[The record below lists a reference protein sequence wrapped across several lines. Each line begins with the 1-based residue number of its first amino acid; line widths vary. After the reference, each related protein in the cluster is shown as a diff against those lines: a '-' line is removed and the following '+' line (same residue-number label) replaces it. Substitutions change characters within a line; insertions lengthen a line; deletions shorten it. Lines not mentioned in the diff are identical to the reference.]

1 MTDQGRISPYQ
12 INTIS
17 NRQMTRKKKVRYYK
31 LIHYQILRTYIIK
44 IVLKTGRRITE
55 LILGVKGLIQLCH
68 CQYCFQHFTYLS
80 FVQGVQ
86 VNAGKACLAKMTL
99 LFFLMGIV
107 TKETHQVPVQSLPF
121 PVYPG

>member
-1 MTDQGRISPYQ
+1 M
-12 INTIS
+12 
-17 NRQMTRKKKVRYYK
+17 RYYK
-31 LIHYQILRTYIIK
+31 LIHYQILRTCIIK
-44 IVLKTGRRITE
+44 IAWKTGRRITE

-68 CQYCFQHFTYLS
+68 CHHCLQHFTYLS
-80 FVQGVQ
+80 FVQGVL
-86 VNAGKACLAKMTL
+86 VNAGKTSLAKMTL